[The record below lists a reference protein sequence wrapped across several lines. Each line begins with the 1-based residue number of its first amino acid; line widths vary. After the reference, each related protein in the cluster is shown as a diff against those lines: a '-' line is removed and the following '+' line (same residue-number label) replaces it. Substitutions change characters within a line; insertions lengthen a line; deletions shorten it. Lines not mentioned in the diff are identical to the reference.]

1 MGTTVPSLSL
11 SQGFCK
17 PRDVKQNALKFETY
31 IMPTIKEI
39 LLLLSLRLPGKAP
52 TSLSSGWRRKSG
64 TRQASWELCIVLQVT
79 QYGVVIKRRT
89 PGTLLVRSD
98 PAICQKYDLR

>member
-52 TSLSSGWRRKSG
+52 N
-64 TRQASWELCIVLQVT
+64 
-79 QYGVVIKRRT
+79 
-89 PGTLLVRSD
+89 LLVLWLEKEVRD
-98 PAICQKYDLR
+98 QAGLLGTVYCVAGNTVGCGD